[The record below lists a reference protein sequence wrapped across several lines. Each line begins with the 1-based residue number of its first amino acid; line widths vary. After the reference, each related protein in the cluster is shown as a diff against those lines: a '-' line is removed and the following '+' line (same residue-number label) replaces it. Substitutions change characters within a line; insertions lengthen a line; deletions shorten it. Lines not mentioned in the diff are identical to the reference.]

1 MPTPLSVLRIFCA
14 LAALVTLLA
23 AQPAPLVVTSTAAN
37 SQTLNGPWR
46 FKYFPVAKLP
56 PNAPEAAFTSSAFDD
71 TGWSQLAVPAH
82 WELAGF
88 AEPRYGKTLA
98 EGTGLYRRT
107 FTVPA
112 VWNGQRVFLR
122 FDGVLSGFEVF
133 INDTRIGEWASG
145 YNAVAFD
152 ITSALRPGAD
162 NLIAVNVTTRSKGW
176 EFDTND
182 CWALS
187 GIYRDVTLFA
197 VPAVHF
203 QDYATQT
210 KLNADGTATLTLSAT
225 TSTPSNVSGRLLG
238 PDGNIVRE
246 FQFATSAP
254 TTVPVAA
261 PQLWTAETPALYT
274 LELSLPSGQKVVE
287 KIGLREISIVDGVL
301 QLNGRPIKLRGI
313 DHHDMWPDVGRAA
326 TEAHLRRDLE
336 LIKAAN
342 INFVRTSHYPPH
354 RRLLSLC
361 DEMGIYV
368 MDEVPFGFGDEHLTD
383 PSYQES
389 LLTRADAT
397 VARDKNHASIIVWSI
412 GNENPNTPLTFATA
426 RRVKSLDASRPVC
439 FPQVGS
445 YFGRTFG
452 DLPADIDI
460 YAPHYPVVSTVR
472 DYATRMTRPVIFTEY
487 AHALGLASDRIQ
499 EEWAIMQ
506 ASPRIAG
513 GAIWMFQDQG
523 ILRSATARPKTART
537 DFYVWPDADHYYDTD
552 LNQGADGIVYS
563 DRTPQTDYWQVRK
576 VYSPVQI
583 QERNLTV
590 RPGAQTIALH
600 VENRFDFRS
609 LAGLD
614 LQWEIQRN
622 GVAEQR
628 GTLPL
633 NAPARSTQEA
643 SLALTFPADITGADI
658 FTLSFRCAEGTAS
671 SFYEHTVRLATGAD
685 TATTIA
691 KILPT
696 LAAGSALVID
706 DQPATLR
713 VTHAAGEVKVDRAT
727 GEITLLDRAGTTLAS
742 GLFPHIGR
750 RFTETELI
758 RAPRDGLWT
767 GAFLRSPSTV
777 AVELTREADG
787 SAAIL
792 IRGRYPRPDAA
803 DQALEG
809 SHRVIVHAN
818 GTLDV
823 SYDYKFAG
831 GKGAILEAGISL
843 LVPAEA
849 GSFRWLG
856 AGPYAGYPGK
866 DLLNNFGLYHLHRDD
881 LRFEGNHRDV
891 EAALLA
897 RPTGIGLALFGT
909 KLDLAVERVPEGTV
923 LSHNAVMSSLG
934 NKGSS
939 PEINLRAENIPALSG
954 RFTLLPL
961 GSEWPAVLT
970 RWFGAPRETV
980 AVQQPFFH
988 SYDQ

>member
-1 MPTPLSVLRIFCA
+1 MIPPYSFLRILSAIAA
-14 LAALVTLLA
+14 LATVLH
-23 AQPAPLVVTSTAAN
+23 AQPAPLVVTPTASN

-46 FKYFPVAKLP
+46 FKYLPVAKLA
-56 PNAPEAAFTSSAFDD
+56 PNAPETAFSAATFDD
-71 TGWSQLAVPAH
+71 TSWSQIAVPAH

-107 FTVPA
+107 FSVPA
-112 VWNGQRVFLR
+112 AWNGQHVFLR

-133 INDTRIGEWASG
+133 INGTRIGEWASG

-152 ITSALRPGAD
+152 ITSALRAGPD

-210 KLNADGTATLTLSAT
+210 KLNADGSATLTLSAT
-225 TSTPSNVSGRLLG
+225 ASEASNVSGRLLA
-238 PDGNIVRE
+238 PDGKLVRE
-246 FQFATSAP
+246 FQFATSASA
-254 TTVPVAA
+254 TLVVTQ
-261 PQLWTAETPALYT
+261 PQLWTAETPSLYT
-274 LELSLPSGQKVVE
+274 LELALASGQKVTE
-287 KIGLREISIVDGVL
+287 KIGLREITIVDGVL
-301 QLNGRPIKLRGI
+301 QLNGRPIKLRGV

-326 TEAHLRRDLE
+326 TEAHLRRDLD

-354 RRLLSLC
+354 RRLLALC

-383 PSYQES
+383 PTYQES

-397 VARDKNHASIIVWSI
+397 VARDRNHPSIIVWSI

-426 RRVKSLDASRPVC
+426 RRVKALDPTRPVC

-445 YFGRTFG
+445 YFARTFAE
-452 DLPADIDI
+452 LPADIDI

-513 GAIWMFQDQG
+513 GAVWMFQDQG
-523 ILRSATARPKTART
+523 ILRPATARPKADRT
-537 DFYVWPDADHYYDTD
+537 DFYVWPDANHYYDTD

-576 VYSPVQI
+576 VYSPVQV
-583 QERNLTV
+583 QERSLTV

-614 LQWEIQRN
+614 FKWEIQRN
-622 GVAEQR
+622 GVAEQS
-628 GTLPL
+628 GHLPL
-633 NAPARSTQEA
+633 RAAARPTEDA
-643 SLALTFPADITGADI
+643 TLALTLPSDIAGTDV
-658 FTLSFRCAEGTAS
+658 FTLALRCADGTAP
-671 SFYEHTVRLATGAD
+671 SFYEHTVRLGSGGDAS
-685 TATTIA
+685 TAIA

-696 LAAGSALVID
+696 LAAGSALTID
-706 DQPATLR
+706 EQPATLR
-713 VTHAAGEVKVDRAT
+713 VTHVGGEVKVDRAT
-727 GEITLLDRAGTTLAS
+727 GEITLFDRAGTTLAS

-750 RFTETELI
+750 RFTETELL

-767 GAFLRSPSTV
+767 GAFLRTPATV
-777 AVELTREADG
+777 AVELSREADG
-787 SAAIL
+787 SATIL

-809 SHRVIVHAN
+809 SHRVIVRAN
-818 GTLDV
+818 GTLEV

-866 DLLNNFGLYHLHRDD
+866 DVLNNFGAYHLHRDD
-881 LRFEGNHRDV
+881 LRFQGNHRDV

-897 RPTGIGLALFGT
+897 RPTGAGLALFGL
-909 KLDLAVERVPEGTV
+909 KLDLAVERVREGTV
-923 LSHNAVMSSLG
+923 VSHNAIISSLG

-961 GSEWPAVLT
+961 GPEWPSVLT
-970 RWFGAPRETV
+970 RWFGASREVV
-980 AVQQPFFH
+980 AVQQPFYH